1 MKNKQETERGVPFLF
16 VAVCEMCVFRY
27 KQHSSRDKTLGPSTP
42 TLPRLSTHHAYSSVC
57 VCVCLGVRVCV
68 YVGRGTACPVPQN
81 SQGATEKTA
90 VCLRDTEN
98 VRKREWRA
106 NRHASQDRHFWSEYH
121 LLSPSPLHL
130 PPPPSSNFIPFPV
143 SLLPFKSSLCTCTL
157 LYHSY
162 YRVVFA
168 MFSSSTTSV
177 VAFLRCNAPAN
188 APCPYVRKRWAHF

>member
-1 MKNKQETERGVPFLF
+1 
-16 VAVCEMCVFRY
+16 MCVFRY
-27 KQHSSRDKTLGPSTP
+27 KQHSSRDKTLGPPSPRPPPSPDSPP
-42 TLPRLSTHHAYSSVC
+42 TMLTQVCVSGRTCVC
-57 VCVCLGVRVCV
+57 VCVRV
-68 YVGRGTACPVPQN
+68 YVGRGSACPVPQN

-98 VRKREWRA
+98 VRKREWMA

-143 SLLPFKSSLCTCTL
+143 SLLPFKSSLSTCTL

-162 YRVVFA
+162 YCAVF
-168 MFSSSTTSV
+168 F
-177 VAFLRCNAPAN
+177 CNVFFFYN
-188 APCPYVRKRWAHF
+188 IRGCISQM